1 MHLSGYIVL
10 IFRMWNNQGQIDK
23 NEEIKFNS
31 IIKKYNNSNHD
42 EVKRE
47 NIEDHKLILFFQSI
61 QNIDYWRLCIKKN
74 KCIT

>member
-1 MHLSGYIVL
+1 
-10 IFRMWNNQGQIDK
+10 MWNNQGQIDK

-31 IIKKYNNSNHD
+31 IIKKYNNSNYD

-47 NIEDHKLILFFQSI
+47 NIEDHKLILYFQSI